1 VRVGGRLA
9 SAPWRHTTG
18 VGHSPE
24 AAGSVGE
31 REMTAYSSAWRSP
44 QSPCSPH
51 SHSRPL
57 PRIKGRLTGAA
68 ATRPTPVRLTTPPT
82 AGMAAQAG
90 GWGVGSV
97 CTAPRTSAT
106 GRSGFAFDTAAECI
120 SANGRR

>member
-1 VRVGGRLA
+1 
-9 SAPWRHTTG
+9 
-18 VGHSPE
+18 
-24 AAGSVGE
+24 
-31 REMTAYSSAWRSP
+31 MTALLLSLALAAVALFAAFA
-44 QSPCSPH
+44 
-51 SHSRPL
+51 SRPL
-57 PRIKGRLTGAA
+57 PRIKRRLTGAA